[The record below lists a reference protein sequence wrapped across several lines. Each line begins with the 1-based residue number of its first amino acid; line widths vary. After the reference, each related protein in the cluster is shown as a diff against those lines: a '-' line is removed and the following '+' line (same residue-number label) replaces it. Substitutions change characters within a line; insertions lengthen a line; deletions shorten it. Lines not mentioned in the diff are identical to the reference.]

1 MTRIALVAITILAL
15 TLASG
20 TPAAA
25 QIVPPNRN
33 AVSGSLATFSVA
45 PVYSFGAA
53 FELNPVWDVTFAY
66 SFQSAPTT
74 SGNLLGLGARYHFN
88 IPAPGADVYLVGGL
102 ASISGTM
109 PGFGTANSTGLFAGA
124 GATLRLANVFTGY
137 LRGSIYALGGTSNAV
152 ADVGVQAALA
162 PLVSGQVGYISLAG
176 SGSFYLGVVVQ
187 TP

>member
-1 MTRIALVAITILAL
+1 MTRITLVAITILVL

-25 QIVPPNRN
+25 QVVPPNRN
-33 AVSGSLATFSVA
+33 AVSASFATFSAA

-53 FELNPVWDVTFAY
+53 FALNPVWDVTFAY

-74 SGNLLGLGARYHFN
+74 SGNLLGVGARYHFN
-88 IPAPGADVYLVGGL
+88 VPAPGADVYLVGGL
-102 ASISGTM
+102 ASMSGTL
-109 PGFGTANSTGLFAGA
+109 PGFGTLNSTGLFAGA
-124 GATLRLANVFTGY
+124 GASLKLANVLTGY
-137 LRGSIYALGGTSNAV
+137 VRGSLYALGGTSNVV

-162 PLVSGQVGYISLAG
+162 PLVSAQVGYISLAG
-176 SGSFYLGVVVQ
+176 SGALYLGVVVQ